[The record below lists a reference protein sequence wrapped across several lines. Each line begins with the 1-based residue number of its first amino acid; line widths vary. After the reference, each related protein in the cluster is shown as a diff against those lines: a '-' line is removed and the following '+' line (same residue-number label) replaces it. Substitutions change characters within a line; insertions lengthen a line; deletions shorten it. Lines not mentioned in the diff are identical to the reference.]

1 MSANRV
7 RAPTNCRYTG
17 TRRSQQEPS
26 RASKV
31 LAERNQAVV
40 AVGAW
45 VEGGQDFLEHPAALA
60 LLTEELQ
67 AQKRRENED
76 KLRRFQAE
84 VRQRVAHICDRRHQP
99 LTHPSVKYLYLV
111 VKSWEEKKQT
121 KKQADKGEWLI
132 CSKC

>member
-7 RAPTNCRYTG
+7 RAPTNRRNKSPGNRTG
-17 TRRSQQEPS
+17 QHGPS

-45 VEGGQDFLEHPAALA
+45 VESGQNFLEHPADLA

-76 KLRRFQAE
+76 NLRRFQDV
-84 VRQRVAHICDRRHQP
+84 VRQRVAHRAHIRSRQQP
-99 LTHPSVKYLYLV
+99 RTHPLVKYFH
-111 VKSWEEKKQT
+111 
-121 KKQADKGEWLI
+121 
-132 CSKC
+132 